1 MWERRGA
8 PGGGGVIY
16 AERALLLSPLTVPAR
31 SQPEGAQRAG
41 ERALGAGFSRGG
53 ARPLPALGPVVSA
66 ALGAEEEQEANE
78 ESSSGAGRARGGG
91 ASPTPPL
98 LVPAGEQSLNH
109 PTGPEPVTPAPAAPG
124 MV

>member
-1 MWERRGA
+1 MRSGRCCCRHSQSPRARSRRERS
-8 PGGGGVIY
+8 
-16 AERALLLSPLTVPAR
+16 ERASEHWEPGSAEGTPGRCLR
-31 SQPEGAQRAG
+31 SGQSSLR
-41 ERALGAGFSRGG
+41 RS
-53 ARPLPALGPVVSA
+53 
-66 ALGAEEEQEANE
+66 GAEEEQEAKE

-98 LVPAGEQSLNH
+98 LVPAGERSLNH

>member
-31 SQPEGAQRAG
+31 SEPEGAQRAG

-66 ALGAEEEQEANE
+66 ALQ
-78 ESSSGAGRARGGG
+78 GRRGARGKRRVLEGSRESPRRRRQSHSAASRASWG
-91 ASPTPPL
+91 AI
-98 LVPAGEQSLNH
+98 A
-109 PTGPEPVTPAPAAPG
+109 
-124 MV
+124 